1 MVKTDTKMDLKV
13 RSILISQPKPEND
26 KSPYF
31 DLAQKYNLK
40 LEFRPFIQVDVI
52 EARDFRKQRIDLNE
66 FTAVIF
72 TSRNAIDHYFHIC
85 EEMRV
90 KVSQDMKYF
99 CVSEAIALY
108 LQKYVQYR
116 KRKVFF
122 GDGAM
127 KTIMTYLNKHKD
139 NEKFLLPCS
148 DIRKADLPEFLRKNK
163 FDFTE
168 AVFYHTVA
176 SDLSDLK
183 ELTFDMI
190 VFFSPVGVKSLFHNF
205 PNFKQE
211 NTRIAAFGPT
221 TCKAVIDA
229 GLRLDVKA
237 PIPQA
242 PSMTMAIEKYLKE
255 LSGK

>member
-1 MVKTDTKMDLKV
+1 MVKTDTKMDLRV
-13 RSILISQPKPEND
+13 RSVLISQPKPETD

-31 DLAQKYNLK
+31 DLAQKFNLK

-52 EARDFRKQRIDLNE
+52 DSREFRKQRIDLNE

-90 KVSQDMKYF
+90 KVSQEMKYF

-148 DIRKADLPEFLRKNK
+148 DIRKADLPEFLKKNK
-163 FDFTE
+163 FDYTE
-168 AVFYHTVA
+168 AIFYHTVA

-211 NTRIAAFGPT
+211 NTRIAAFGPA
-221 TCKAVIDA
+221 TCKAVVDA

-237 PIPQA
+237 PVPQA
-242 PSMTMAIEKYLKE
+242 PSMSMAIERYLKE
-255 LSGK
+255 LNGK

>member
-13 RSILISQPKPEND
+13 RSVLISQPKPETD

-31 DLAQKYNLK
+31 DLAQKFNLK
-40 LEFRPFIQVDVI
+40 LEFRPFIQVEVI
-52 EARDFRKQRIDLNE
+52 DSREFRKQRIDLNE

-127 KTIMTYLNKHKD
+127 KSIMTYLNKHKD

-168 AVFYHTVA
+168 AIFYHTVA

-242 PSMTMAIEKYLKE
+242 PSMSMAIEKYLKD